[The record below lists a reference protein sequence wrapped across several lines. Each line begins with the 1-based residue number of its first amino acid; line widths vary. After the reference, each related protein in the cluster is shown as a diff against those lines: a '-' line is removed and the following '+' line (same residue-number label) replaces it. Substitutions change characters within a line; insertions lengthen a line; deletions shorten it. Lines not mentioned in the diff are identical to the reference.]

1 MVNSPEKPGKL
12 YIVSLPIGNLEDITL
27 RGIRALHQVDRVV
40 AEDSRHT
47 RRVLDR
53 YRIKTPLT
61 TSYYQGVEKER
72 VEPLLSILR
81 EGRDLALVSD
91 AGTPLISDPG
101 YPLLRAALG
110 EGIEV
115 IPIPGPTAL
124 IAALVASGLSV
135 ARFIFDGT
143 PPRKA
148 GERRTYL
155 EAIREE
161 RRTVVL
167 YESPHRIL
175 TTLQQLAEIL
185 PQRRIVIARELTK
198 IHEEFLRGTPEKLL
212 RTLKK
217 RDAVRGEYVI
227 LIEGAQK
234 KEEKASAAAGRLAAI
249 LSRENISNKAA
260 VRIIASW
267 FDIPRNEAYRLV
279 HFD

>member
-1 MVNSPEKPGKL
+1 MVKSLETSGKL

-27 RGIRALHQVDRVV
+27 RGIKTLRQVDRIV

-47 RRVLDR
+47 KRILNR
-53 YRIKTPLT
+53 YRINTPLT
-61 TSYYQGVEKER
+61 TSYYQGKEKER
-72 VEPLLSILR
+72 IKPLLSLL
-81 EGRDLALVSD
+81 GGGKDLALVSD

-101 YPLLRAALG
+101 YPLVRAALG
-110 EGIEV
+110 KGIEV
-115 IPIPGPTAL
+115 IPIPGPTAA
-124 IAALVASGLSV
+124 IAALVASGLPV
-135 ARFIFDGT
+135 ARFIFDGI
-143 PPRKA
+143 PPRKL

-155 EAIREE
+155 EDIREE

-175 TTLQQLAEIL
+175 ATLQQLVEIL

-198 IHEEFLRGTPEKLL
+198 IHEEFLRGTPDKLL
-212 RTLKK
+212 RALKK
-217 RDAVRGEYVI
+217 RDAVKGEYVI
-227 LIEGAQK
+227 LIEGAGEK
-234 KEEKASAAAGRLAAI
+234 RGKASAAAGQLVAI